1 MLPFGDDI
9 LLNDL
14 LKNHISGIPEHAEL
28 RAQINTNRGV
38 SIVSGN
44 LVSNIRSES
53 SGVSA
58 RVYKNG
64 VWGFAAKGE
73 YSDEAIKDVL
83 NAARNN
89 ADFLNTHAGRGKPP
103 LVGVQPPNNP
113 LKRDFIDVPQSAYV
127 DFCRQLD
134 DYIATKYT
142 NLASRTVMARADSM
156 EKLLYVSDGGFSHA
170 IMPRAYIYVILS
182 AETADGDTVEL
193 FEVINGGEGY
203 FSELYNNIDECYK
216 EIDNLY
222 EELMKKRE
230 GIFPNAGVSEVVL
243 DAALAG
249 MLAHEA
255 VGHTVEADLVM
266 AGSVA
271 SKNLGREV
279 ASEKITMID
288 FAHTALGEKAPLPLY
303 VDEEGTP
310 CEDAVLIK
318 NGILVG
324 YMHDRESAMHFE
336 VKPTGNARAHK
347 FSDEPLIRMRNT
359 AILPGKDKLSDL
371 IASIDNG
378 YYLTRTQNGQA
389 DTTGEFMFGITMGYE
404 IKNGKLGRALRD
416 TTISG
421 VAFEM
426 LKTVDMI
433 SDEMVWSSS
442 GYCGKKQLMPVSMGG
457 PSLKCKVN
465 IGGR

>member
-113 LKRDFIDVPQSAYV
+113 LKRDFIDVPQSAYI

-170 IMPRAYIYVILS
+170 IMPRAYIYVIL
-182 AETADGDTVEL
+182 
-193 FEVINGGEGY
+193 
-203 FSELYNNIDECYK
+203 C
-216 EIDNLY
+216 
-222 EELMKKRE
+222 
-230 GIFPNAGVSEVVL
+230 
-243 DAALAG
+243 
-249 MLAHEA
+249 
-255 VGHTVEADLVM
+255 
-266 AGSVA
+266 
-271 SKNLGREV
+271 
-279 ASEKITMID
+279 
-288 FAHTALGEKAPLPLY
+288 
-303 VDEEGTP
+303 
-310 CEDAVLIK
+310 
-318 NGILVG
+318 
-324 YMHDRESAMHFE
+324 
-336 VKPTGNARAHK
+336 GNCRRRH
-347 FSDEPLIRMRNT
+347 
-359 AILPGKDKLSDL
+359 
-371 IASIDNG
+371 
-378 YYLTRTQNGQA
+378 
-389 DTTGEFMFGITMGYE
+389 
-404 IKNGKLGRALRD
+404 GRA
-416 TTISG
+416 
-421 VAFEM
+421 V
-426 LKTVDMI
+426 
-433 SDEMVWSSS
+433 
-442 GYCGKKQLMPVSMGG
+442 
-457 PSLKCKVN
+457 
-465 IGGR
+465 